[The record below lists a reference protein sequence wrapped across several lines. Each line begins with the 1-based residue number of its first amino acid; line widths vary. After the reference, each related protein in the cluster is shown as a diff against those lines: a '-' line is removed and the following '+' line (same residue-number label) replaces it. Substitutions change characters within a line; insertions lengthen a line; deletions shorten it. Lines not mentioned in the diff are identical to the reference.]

1 MAAFQNVAPGQFGN
15 IQRNSLIGPS
25 TWDADFSLFKNL
37 HFKERYT
44 VQFRMEGFNVL
55 NHPSLNSPSA
65 TWGGSSATPAPSFG
79 LIRDTTTTLGTAY
92 TMRQVQMALKF
103 VF

>member
-1 MAAFQNVAPGQFGN
+1 
-15 IQRNSLIGPS
+15 
-25 TWDADFSLFKNL
+25 
-37 HFKERYT
+37 
-44 VQFRMEGFNVL
+44 L